1 MTLILTT
8 LPYLLRHDYFLVKR
22 LWFVLCQKSAHN
34 KIMEEPTSA
43 EETPQALTWQASEY
57 LHHQKQFGWYAL
69 LALGAMGLMILAAI
83 TKQWLSIGV
92 FAAMGLALGVYAGK
106 SPRVLSYRLDEK
118 GLTIGDK
125 FHPYDRFRSFGVI
138 EDVAWHSI
146 DLEPTQRFMPRLSIM
161 FDSQHFDQ
169 IVEILTRQLPRQDR
183 QPDWAERLSR
193 RLKF

>member
-1 MTLILTT
+1 
-8 LPYLLRHDYFLVKR
+8 
-22 LWFVLCQKSAHN
+22 
-34 KIMEEPTSA
+34 
-43 EETPQALTWQASEY
+43 
-57 LHHQKQFGWYAL
+57 
-69 LALGAMGLMILAAI
+69 MILAAI
-83 TKQWLSIGV
+83 TRQWLSIGV

-106 SPRVLSYRLDEK
+106 SPRVLSYQLDEK

-183 QPDWAERLSR
+183 RPDWAERLSR